1 MTYKQR
7 YAIMASNKRKILSL
21 FPTLTDES
29 GIYVLIRE
37 EDGIKYGYVGQSLH
51 CLSRLAEHL
60 VGYQHIDLSI
70 KKHGLYSVE
79 NPTGYFIMQFNC
91 GREELDSMEQ
101 YYIRRYAQRGYQLRN
116 HTTGSQGVG
125 KKGIDQ
131 KPSRGYYDGKQQGQA
146 DIRKEAQRLLKYID
160 ISPKGGKLSERMYQ
174 KFIALIYPESI
185 DNSEEQA
192 YNVRED

>member
-1 MTYKQR
+1 
-7 YAIMASNKRKILSL
+7 MAKNKIKLLSL

-29 GIYVLIRE
+29 GIYVLTRE

-70 KKHGLYSVE
+70 KKHGLYSVQ
-79 NPTGYFIMQFNC
+79 NPTGYRIVQFDYN
-91 GREELDSMEQ
+91 RDKLDDMEQ
-101 YYIRRYAQRGYQLRN
+101 FYIRKYAQRGYQLRN

-125 KKGIDQ
+125 KKAIDQ
-131 KPSRGYYDGKQQGQA
+131 KSSKGYYDGKQQGQA

-160 ISPKGGKLSERMYQ
+160 IAPKGGKLPERMYQ

-185 DNSEEQA
+185 DNSEE
-192 YNVRED
+192 

>member
-1 MTYKQR
+1 MNYKQR
-7 YAIMASNKRKILSL
+7 YAILASNKRKLLKL
-21 FPTLTDES
+21 FPTLTDDS
-29 GIYVLIRE
+29 GIYVLTRE
-37 EDGIKYGYVGQSLH
+37 EVGIKYAYVGQSIH

-70 KKHGLYSVE
+70 KKHGLFTVD
-79 NPTGYFIMQFNC
+79 NPTGYTVAQIYC
-91 GREELDSMEQ
+91 PVDKLDEMEQ
-101 YYIRRYAQRGYQLRN
+101 VYIRTCANRGYQLRN

-125 KKGIDQ
+125 KKGVNQ
-131 KPSRGYYDGKQQGQA
+131 KPSRGDYDGKQQGQA

-185 DNSEEQA
+185 DNSEK
-192 YNVRED
+192 

>member
-7 YAIMASNKRKILSL
+7 YAIMASNKRKLLQL

-91 GREELDSMEQ
+91 GREELDGMEQ

-125 KKGIDQ
+125 KKVIDQ

-146 DIRKEAQRLLKYID
+146 DIIKELQRLMKYVD
-160 ISPKGGKLSERMYQ
+160 VAPKGGKLSERMYQ
-174 KFIALIYPESI
+174 KFIATIYPKGI
-185 DNSEEQA
+185 DNCGE
-192 YNVRED
+192 